1 MNLFGK
7 RPTRSLAFISVF
19 VFLAVGCGSEDS
31 SGTAGGG
38 TQPSSATTVG
48 GDSASGETTAA
59 MAETT
64 AEENAYNPNAEIGP
78 NEVTNMMPAD
88 GQERDESQPLPQ
100 NPPEGVKTY
109 PSRGNALVEG
119 RIDYDRDPPT
129 NGKHSP
135 LWQNCGFYP
144 EPVGN
149 ATAVHSLDHGVV
161 WITYSPDLPANQI
174 EQLRPYGDEEY
185 VIVSP
190 YPDLPAPVVATAW
203 RNQIYLDGANDP
215 RLREFVDQ
223 FRISELA
230 PLSGNRCVGG
240 IGEPDA

>member
-1 MNLFGK
+1 MANVL
-7 RPTRSLAFISVF
+7 PRSFASLVLV
-19 VFLAVGCGSEDS
+19 VFLAMGCGSDGS
-31 SGTAGGG
+31 SENAGGD
-38 TQPSSATTVG
+38 TSQDTATTVESSG
-48 GDSASGETTAA
+48 ASGETTAA

-100 NPPEGVKTY
+100 SPPEGVKTY
-109 PSRGNALVEG
+109 PSKGNALVEG
-119 RIDYDRDPPT
+119 EIQYDRDPPT

-135 LWQNCGFYP
+135 IWQNCGFYS
-144 EPVGN
+144 EPIDN
-149 ATAVHSLDHGVV
+149 SPAVHSLDHGVV
-161 WITYSPDLPANQI
+161 WITYRPDLPADQI

-190 YPDLPAPVVATAW
+190 YQDQPAPVIATAW

-240 IGEPDA
+240 VGEPDA